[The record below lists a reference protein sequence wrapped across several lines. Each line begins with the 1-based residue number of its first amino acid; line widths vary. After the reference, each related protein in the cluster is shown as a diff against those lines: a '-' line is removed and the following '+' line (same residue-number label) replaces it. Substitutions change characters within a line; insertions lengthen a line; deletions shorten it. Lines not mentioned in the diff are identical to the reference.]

1 MLQITKT
8 IIPHERGIV
17 EGYCQFHIANEI
29 LKTKGS
35 VMKKIIILFTL
46 IVCMVFTT
54 SMYGQFSGG
63 TYTIGTAGGENYSSL
78 LSACAALNAAGSL
91 GGDVIFEITT
101 DLTEADNVP
110 LGVNTNGYTLTFRP
124 SEDVDKIL
132 TFTQATKNTGPQGSF
147 VLGTTTLTD
156 FTGLI
161 STDNIIIDGYSSGGS
176 TRRLTFKT
184 SNTTSHILNSPII
197 IIANSNLITIKN
209 CIVTHSPKVSSGFPI
224 NFAVGLYTY
233 YSAGT
238 GTLTPD
244 NITVDNCILTA
255 QGSYS
260 TAFGTYYAGSS
271 SISVL
276 PSNCVVKNNTISAGF
291 AGIYLAYC
299 GAIDVYNNTFSIN
312 QTLNLESNGIY
323 IYNASKN
330 SSGTSNIYNNNFIQL
345 SSSATS
351 SSYPSTYI
359 QIVSHNGINLNIYNN
374 MMSGFS
380 RPISSS
386 SGTINITG
394 IITDGADVNRNVNVV
409 YNTILMNDIGSTGG
423 TFDYFG
429 IVFNGNTEER
439 ISNNIISIQES
450 DFDAFAMKQL
460 NPNLTGEDPVCNYNV
475 AYLGTGTAKWGVS
488 LASYSTLAE
497 WQTATSLDANS
508 KSKAVTFVS
517 TSDLHLFGSSL
528 GDLDLIGTPISG
540 ITTDIDGETRHATLP
555 YMGADENLANPLPV
569 ELTSFTASVLE
580 SKVILNWQTATEVNN
595 YGFEIERQI
604 LNQVQNDNW
613 EKIGFV
619 AGSGNSFSPKEYTF
633 TDELTNVSADS
644 VKYRIKQIDTDGNY
658 EYYGTILVVSLAN
671 ITDIDEATQVTEF
684 ALFQNYPN
692 PFNPSTTIR
701 YSIPNV
707 IASEAK
713 HSVVLK
719 VYDILGNEVATLVN
733 ENKSAGNYEVKFD
746 GSNLSSGIYFYKLQ
760 SGSFVQTKKFILIK

>member
-1 MLQITKT
+1 
-8 IIPHERGIV
+8 
-17 EGYCQFHIANEI
+17 
-29 LKTKGS
+29 
-35 VMKKIIILFTL
+35 MKKIIILFTL

-101 DLTEADNVP
+101 DLTEAANVP

-124 SEDVDKIL
+124 SEDVDKII

-569 ELTSFTASVLE
+569 ELTSFTASVLGG
-580 SKVILNWQTATEVNN
+580 KVTLSWQTATEVNN
-595 YGFEIERQI
+595 YGFEVERTSPRPS
-604 LNQVQNDNW
+604 LYEGEGGEAGRGW

-619 AGSGNSFSPKEYTF
+619 QGHGNSNSVKEYSF
-633 TDELTNVSADS
+633 TDKPNGGTKF
-644 VKYRIKQIDTDGNY
+644 KYRLKQIDNDGKY
-658 EYYGTILVVSLAN
+658 EYSKEIEIDLGMPNEFSLS
-671 ITDIDEATQVTEF
+671 
-684 ALFQNYPN
+684 QNYPN

-713 HSVVLK
+713 QSVVLK
-719 VYDILGNEVATLVN
+719 VYDILGNVVATLVN
-733 ENKSAGNYEVKFD
+733 ENKAAGNYEVKYD
-746 GSNLSSGIYFYKLQ
+746 ASNLSSGIYFYKLQ

>member
-1 MLQITKT
+1 
-8 IIPHERGIV
+8 
-17 EGYCQFHIANEI
+17 
-29 LKTKGS
+29 
-35 VMKKIIILFTL
+35 MKKIIILFTL

-101 DLTEADNVP
+101 DLTEAANVP

-124 SEDVDKIL
+124 SEDVDKII

-595 YGFEIERQI
+595 YGFEVERTSPRPS
-604 LNQVQNDNW
+604 LYEGEGGEAGRGW

-619 AGSGNSFSPKEYTF
+619 QGHGNSNSVKEYSF
-633 TDELTNVSADS
+633 TDKPNGGTKF
-644 VKYRIKQIDTDGNY
+644 KYRLKQIDNDGKY
-658 EYYGTILVVSLAN
+658 EYSKEIEIDLGMPNEFSLS
-671 ITDIDEATQVTEF
+671 
-684 ALFQNYPN
+684 QNYPN

-713 HSVVLK
+713 QSVVLK
-719 VYDILGNEVATLVN
+719 VYDILGNVVATLVN
-733 ENKSAGNYEVKFD
+733 ENKAAGNYEVKYD
-746 GSNLSSGIYFYKLQ
+746 ASNLSSGIYFYKLQ

>member
-1 MLQITKT
+1 
-8 IIPHERGIV
+8 
-17 EGYCQFHIANEI
+17 
-29 LKTKGS
+29 
-35 VMKKIIILFTL
+35 MKKIIILFTL

-101 DLTEADNVP
+101 DLTEAANVP

-124 SEDVDKIL
+124 SEDVDKII

-569 ELTSFTASVLE
+569 ELTSFTASVLGG
-580 SKVILNWQTATEVNN
+580 KVTLSWQTATEVNN
-595 YGFEIERQI
+595 YGFEVERTSPRPS
-604 LNQVQNDNW
+604 LYEGEGGEAGRGW

-619 AGSGNSFSPKEYTF
+619 QGHGNSNSVKEYSF
-633 TDELTNVSADS
+633 TDKPNGGTKF
-644 VKYRIKQIDTDGNY
+644 KYRLKQIDNDGKY
-658 EYYGTILVVSLAN
+658 EYSKEIEIDLGMPNEFSLS
-671 ITDIDEATQVTEF
+671 
-684 ALFQNYPN
+684 QNYPN

-713 HSVVLK
+713 QSVVLK
-719 VYDILGNEVATLVN
+719 VYDILGNVVATLVN
-733 ENKSAGNYEVKFD
+733 ENKAAGNYEVKYD
-746 GSNLSSGIYFYKLQ
+746 ASNLSSGIYFYKLQ
-760 SGSFVQTKKFILIK
+760 SGSFVQTKKFLLIK